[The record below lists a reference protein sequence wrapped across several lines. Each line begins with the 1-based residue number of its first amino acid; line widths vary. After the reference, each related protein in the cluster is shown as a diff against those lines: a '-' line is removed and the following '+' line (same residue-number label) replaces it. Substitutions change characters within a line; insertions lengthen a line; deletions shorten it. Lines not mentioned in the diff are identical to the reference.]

1 MIDKR
6 LERILNIWRIEA
18 STYTYSTSI
27 STTLAQAYAIKVLG
41 FNVDLLGLM
50 VSLQIGSVSLGF
62 LVGSLLLVVFRR
74 KRILLWKLFGAVN
87 RILWAIIG
95 FTHLLPIEAKTPF
108 FLASIATAQFT
119 GSIAGLASGDVGADL
134 VSRERAIKFFSSLNS
149 LTLLASCLG
158 LATAT
163 VIFNFLLLNTVE
175 AYTIAYSV
183 ALASSII
190 STIPLAL
197 LEDLNP
203 VTTRVKPVDALR
215 EYVYIARSQEASN
228 YLKLVTIFM
237 AMVNLPGALWN
248 YYLLT
253 VFKGSESWIT
263 LKAVVANLSQAVG
276 FRVWGEIS
284 RRIGVKKTLYTGI
297 FLTVPVPVIF
307 IYASTLPAQLAMEAY
322 SGFIWAAY
330 NLANNIY
337 TLYLPRR
344 ESRVH
349 FITLL
354 NLSFNA
360 AAAVATRLGAS
371 IASLGL
377 MEMNAVFIASTLG
390 RVVAGFIA
398 RSKAPRLIVEASRK

>member
-1 MIDKR
+1 M
-6 LERILNIWRIEA
+6 
-18 STYTYSTSI
+18 YSTSI

-41 FNVDLLGLM
+41 FNVELLGLM

-87 RILWAIIG
+87 RILWATIG

-108 FLASIATAQFT
+108 FLVSIATAQFT

-163 VIFNFLLLNTVE
+163 VIFDLLLLNTEE
-175 AYTIAYSV
+175 AYIIAYSV

-190 STIPLAL
+190 STILLAL

-215 EYVYIARSQEASN
+215 EYVYIARNQDASN

-237 AMVNLPGALWN
+237 AVVNLPGALWN

-263 LKAVVANLSQAVG
+263 LKAIVANLSQAAG
-276 FRVWGEIS
+276 FRVWGELS
-284 RRIGVKKTLYTGI
+284 RRIGVKKSLYIGI
-297 FLTVPVPVIF
+297 LLTAPVPVIF

-322 SGFIWAAY
+322 SGFVWAAY

-349 FITLL
+349 FIALL

-360 AAAVATRLGAS
+360 AASVTTRLGAS
-371 IASLGL
+371 IASLGPV
-377 MEMNAVFIASTLG
+377 EMNAVFIASAIG

-398 RSKAPRLIVEASRK
+398 RSKAPRLIVEAPRK